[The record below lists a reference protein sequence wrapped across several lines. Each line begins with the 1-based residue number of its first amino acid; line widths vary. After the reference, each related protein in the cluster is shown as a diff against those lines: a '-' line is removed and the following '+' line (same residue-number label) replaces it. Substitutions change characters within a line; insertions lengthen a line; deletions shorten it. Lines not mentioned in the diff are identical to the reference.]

1 MEEEKVVN
9 TEESTALPP
18 KITKENI
25 DPLAGTKRS
34 IVYSWIRSVLLMLL
48 SSLLI
53 AFASYSLITPNDF
66 TIGGAAGI
74 SILINVASNG
84 KVPQSIMS
92 FCINFPLVIIAFFFV
107 KRRFAILSVFS
118 IATQSVFLLIIEKL
132 LPTLKLIFPGGETS
146 KMFAAVAAGL
156 CIGVAIAL
164 AFKAGGSTGGA
175 DIVAVIIQKKF
186 KATSIAWMLFIINC
200 IVIGASIFIF
210 EPPVEKSSALYYGA
224 LLMPI
229 IMAIFESFV
238 ESKINEAITNGL
250 HSAREFRIITDKPEE
265 MAQALMKELSRGVT
279 ALPATGMYTKIT
291 HTMLLCVVSRRQVPT
306 LKKIVKSVDPNS
318 FAVMSN
324 ASQVLGL
331 GFHNSDLQ

>member
-1 MEEEKVVN
+1 MD
-9 TEESTALPP
+9 TFCF
-18 KITKENI
+18 I
-25 DPLAGTKRS
+25 DVAFLVADCVC
-34 IVYSWIRSVLLMLL
+34 IVQPHHSQRFHHRRRCRHFHFDQRCIQRKSSAKHYVLLHQFSPRDHCVFLCKT
-48 SSLLI
+48 SVCHLI
-53 AFASYSLITPNDF
+53 RFQHRH
-66 TIGGAAGI
+66 TIGI
-74 SILINVASNG
+74 SFDHRETVAD
-84 KVPQSIMS
+84 
-92 FCINFPLVIIAFFFV
+92 V
-107 KRRFAILSVFS
+107 KTDL
-118 IATQSVFLLIIEKL
+118 
-132 LPTLKLIFPGGETS
+132 PGGETS